1 VKRRN
6 LVVACA
12 AALAAP
18 RVVLA
23 QSPKRVYR
31 IAILDDA
38 VEGARDHTWRV
49 FRNRL
54 RDLVLADGNDVAY
67 EPRYARGE
75 TERLPAL
82 AAELVALKPDLIV
95 CSGTPPTSAAMKATL
110 SIPIVFGGAGDPV
123 GEGLVASLAHPGGN
137 VTGTANLATEI
148 GGKQL

>member
-1 VKRRN
+1 MKRRN

-67 EPRYARGE
+67 EPRYAR
-75 TERLPAL
+75 
-82 AAELVALKPDLIV
+82 
-95 CSGTPPTSAAMKATL
+95 
-110 SIPIVFGGAGDPV
+110 
-123 GEGLVASLAHPGGN
+123 
-137 VTGTANLATEI
+137 
-148 GGKQL
+148 